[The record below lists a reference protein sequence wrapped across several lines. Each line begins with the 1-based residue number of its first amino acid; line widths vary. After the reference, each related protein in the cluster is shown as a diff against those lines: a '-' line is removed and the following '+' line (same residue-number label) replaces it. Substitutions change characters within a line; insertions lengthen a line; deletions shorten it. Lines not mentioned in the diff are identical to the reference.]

1 MQQWKVILADFFFFQ
16 VQGMRNVCKQ
26 WIISSLSLFALTQ
39 SENKIVKEKKIKMTY
54 FISF

>member
-16 VQGMRNVCKQ
+16 VQGMRNVCEQ